1 MINGLVTLVCWLVL
15 CLFRKRYVS
24 VIRWKDGEA
33 LIWMDVV
40 TRAIHSYLAAKLEH
54 VERLETQLY

>member
-1 MINGLVTLVCWLVL
+1 VL
-15 CLFRKRYVS
+15 TSIVPVLESGYVS

-33 LIWMDVV
+33 LIWMDIV
-40 TRAIHSYLAAKLEH
+40 TRAIHSYLAAILEY